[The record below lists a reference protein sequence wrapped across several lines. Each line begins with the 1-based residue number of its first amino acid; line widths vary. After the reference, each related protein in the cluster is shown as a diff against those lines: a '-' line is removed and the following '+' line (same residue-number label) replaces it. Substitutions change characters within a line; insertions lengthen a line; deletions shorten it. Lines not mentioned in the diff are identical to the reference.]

1 MNAGGAGERS
11 EPIAVSEA
19 AFRRQVLQAQLPVLV
34 AFVAAGCAASRAL
47 RPMLRDVAAR
57 YAGRLR
63 VASVSAERAADLAE
77 LYGVAAT
84 PTLLVV
90 QRGAVVTR
98 AVGFLPAPLLHLLAG
113 QAAEESLPP
122 DPLWSP
128 LESTFEDLVLLP
140 LLGRWGLTHAR
151 QFTSAALARGR
162 VDVLAYD
169 GDAPLTLFESKRSLL
184 SEAAVREAAA
194 QANRYAA
201 ALGLPS
207 FVVAAPPGLWVYARR
222 EAKALLVRRVS
233 ALELAQ
239 EPGEVL
245 VLLRALAR

>member
-1 MNAGGAGERS
+1 
-11 EPIAVSEA
+11 VSEA
-19 AFRRQVLQAQLPVLV
+19 TFRRQVLQARLPVLV

-90 QRGAVVTR
+90 QHGAVVTR
-98 AVGFLPAPLLHLLAG
+98 AVGFLPAPLLHLLAE
-113 QAAEESLPP
+113 QAADEALPP
-122 DPLWSP
+122 DPFWSP

-184 SEAAVREAAA
+184 SEVAVREAAA
-194 QANRYAA
+194 QAHRYAV
-201 ALGLPS
+201 ALSLPS

-222 EAKALLVRRVS
+222 AEKALPVRRIT

-239 EPGEVL
+239 EPDEAL
-245 VLLRALAR
+245 ALLRQLRLR